1 MSSNAMSSRSSHLA
15 SPPQDRSELPS
26 IESIEP
32 LLSRYDIPGPRYTSY
47 PTAPVWSSEFG
58 EAQLR
63 AALAGVGAGELS
75 VYVHIPFCES
85 LCSYCACN
93 REIRPDHRDAGP
105 YLDCLE
111 QEADRI
117 ADALGSQSRCAQL
130 AVGGGTPTY
139 LSAAQLER
147 IADIVDA
154 RFPPA
159 ADAERSIEI
168 DPRVTSL
175 EQLEVLAQRG
185 FNRISLGVQDLSPK
199 VQRAIRRIQ
208 SREQTQLLAEQARSL
223 GFSSVNFDLIYGLP
237 YQTPDSFSETLASV
251 LSMRPDR
258 VALYSY
264 AHVTWVSKQQ
274 RGFERKH
281 LPNAREKVALLLLAI
296 ERMREAGY
304 CFIGLDHFAL
314 PGDDLAQAAA
324 NGSLRRNFMGYTT
337 RSGSGVLA
345 LGASGISELS
355 GAYAQS
361 ARTSAEWSERIRA
374 GQLATIRGW
383 SLSKDDRRRRW
394 LLQRLMC
401 AGEIDPDA
409 YEAEWGEPLRGHIP
423 DLEARLAPFVAD
435 GLLEPVGSTWRL
447 SLSGQIFLRPIAMTF
462 DAYLE
467 QAPAGPLFSKAL

>member
-1 MSSNAMSSRSSHLA
+1 MSSSVTPSRFADPTQEH
-15 SPPQDRSELPS
+15 SELPS
-26 IESIEP
+26 IASVEP

-47 PTAPVWSSEFG
+47 PTAPVWTPDFG
-58 EAQLR
+58 EAELL
-63 AALAGVGAGELS
+63 AALAGVTGNELS

-93 REIRPDHRDAGP
+93 REIRRDHQVAGP

-111 QEADRI
+111 READRI
-117 ADALGSQSRCAQL
+117 ADALGTRRRCVQL

-147 IADIVDA
+147 MTDIVDA

-159 ADAERSIEI
+159 AGADRSIEI
-168 DPRVTSL
+168 DPRVTTPD
-175 EQLEVLAQRG
+175 QLEVLARRG
-185 FNRISLGVQDLSPK
+185 FNRISFGVQDLSPR

-208 SREQTQLLAEQARSL
+208 SREQTQLLAEQARAL
-223 GFSSVNFDLIYGLP
+223 GFLSVNFDLIYGLP
-237 YQTPDSFSETLASV
+237 HQTLDSFGETLGSV
-251 LSMRPDR
+251 ISMRPDR

-274 RGFERKH
+274 RGFERRH
-281 LPNAREKVALLLLAI
+281 LPGAREKVALLLLAI

-304 CFIGLDHFAL
+304 RFIGLDHFAL
-314 PGDDLAQAAA
+314 PDDELVRAADS
-324 NGSLRRNFMGYTT
+324 GSLRRNFMGYTT
-337 RSGSGVLA
+337 RSGVDLLA

-361 ARTSAEWSERIRA
+361 ARTSAEWSERIHA
-374 GQLATIRGW
+374 GRLATIRGW

-394 LLQRLMC
+394 LIQRLMC
-401 AGEIDPDA
+401 AGEIDSDA
-409 YEAEWGEPLRGHIP
+409 YAAEWGEPLRTRVP
-423 DLEARLAPFVAD
+423 DLDKRLAPFVAD
-435 GLLEPVGSTWRL
+435 GLLKLIDSAWRL
-447 SLSGQIFLRPIAMTF
+447 TLLGHIFLRPIAMTF

-467 QAPAGPLFSKAL
+467 RAPVRPVFSKVL